1 MREILFRGKS
11 KDGIW
16 IEGQLLKN
24 CNLHFMRTNQIYI
37 IDIEN
42 KCNVVIPETVGQFTE
57 MLDKN
62 GVKLFEGDIAING
75 KGENVLIKIGE
86 HGIIDEDDE
95 NIYYGVYI
103 ECNKTKYPFV
113 VGTTTNFIEV
123 IGNIHDNQELLKK

>member
-1 MREILFRGKS
+1 MREYRIYDNELKEYCEEPDYRWMLSRSGKLYNS
-11 KDGIW
+11 ESDKWHTIGDRFI
-16 IEGQLLKN
+16 IEFSTKL
-24 CNLHFMRTNQIYI
+24 T
-37 IDIEN
+37 
-42 KCNVVIPETVGQFTE
+42 
-57 MLDKN
+57 DKN
-62 GVKLFEGDIAING
+62 GVKIFEGDVAING

-103 ECNKTKYPFV
+103 EYNKTKYPFV